1 MPQSEGG
8 YTSPIPVFTAEFG
21 FTNSGWLP
29 NREQVLLSNIDN
41 DKLPTVGCG
50 STGQPVTFPIR
61 AVRLAAWQELM
72 TEAPR
77 RLLEPVARSTA
88 RPRNGYC
95 STRPCLRAFPAC
107 PSPKPVARDSCN
119 SPFWF
124 WLGSS
129 SRSSCCVMTLEESG
143 EYCGVA
149 FGMVSRLALKPRSL
163 ACHRG
168 LIVFVGSVRPE
179 AHKFT

>member
-50 STGQPVTFPIR
+50 STGRPVTFPIR
-61 AVRLAAWQELM
+61 GVRLAAWQELM
-72 TEAPR
+72 TEAPH

-107 PSPKPVARDSCN
+107 PSPKACRPGFLQLAVLVLAGLIIAIELLRYDHRRER
-119 SPFWF
+119 WI
-124 WLGSS
+124 L
-129 SRSSCCVMTLEESG
+129 R
-143 EYCGVA
+143 VA
-149 FGMVSRLALKPRSL
+149 FGIVSQLALSSPCPGLSPR
-163 ACHRG
+163 AHR
-168 LIVFVGSVRPE
+168 VRR
-179 AHKFT
+179 KRKT